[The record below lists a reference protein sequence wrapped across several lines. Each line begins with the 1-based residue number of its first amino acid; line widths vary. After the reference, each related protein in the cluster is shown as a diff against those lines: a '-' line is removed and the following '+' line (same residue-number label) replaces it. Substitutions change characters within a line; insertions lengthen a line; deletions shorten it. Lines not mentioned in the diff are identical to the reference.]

1 MYIMPLS
8 PPVSSLFCDQ
18 DLGRPA
24 SMLTRTPTVR
34 DHRAA
39 PEHPARTVAG
49 VIRLTLA
56 ASFALHT
63 ATPQPLDHL
72 GQAKQVFH
80 PEATATGCDGP
91 KWVGR
96 RSARPAYGHVVQP
109 AAVIEEVD
117 AVLSPRVPVRDQLEV
132 SAEEGM
138 EGMGYANNR
147 SRITRIGCSRLLS
160 RRARSRQALATP
172 RRHRSRDCASRAS
185 KRLRRTST
193 VGRSVGRTPASTA
206 PPSVRCR

>member
-8 PPVSSLFCDQ
+8 PPASSLFCGQ

-24 SMLTRTPTVR
+24 SILIRTPILR
-34 DHRAA
+34 DPRAA
-39 PEHPARTVAG
+39 SEHPACTVAG
-49 VIRLTLA
+49 VILFTLA

-96 RSARPAYGHVVQP
+96 RSARPPYGHVVQP
-109 AAVIEEVD
+109 VAFIAEVD

-132 SAEEGM
+132 SAAEGM

-160 RRARSRQALATP
+160 R
-172 RRHRSRDCASRAS
+172 
-185 KRLRRTST
+185 K
-193 VGRSVGRTPASTA
+193 GRSSAR
-206 PPSVRCR
+206 